1 MSMETI
7 VVLLLVWTVAGLFAA
22 IAFGKI
28 IQDPEASP
36 DQQEP
41 LPSSSGSIKYLRRN
55 KRKSSAPVEH
65 SSRVRHT
72 GMKRAAG

>member
-1 MSMETI
+1 MSLETI

-22 IAFGKI
+22 IAFGKV
-28 IQDPEASP
+28 IQDPDVSP

-41 LPSSSGSIKYLRRN
+41 IPSSSGSLKYLRRN

-65 SSRVRHT
+65 TSRVRHT
-72 GMKRAAG
+72 GMKRATG